1 MRDETLDDY
10 LERNNLFLC
19 RELTDEEIEIECRK
33 AWGLH
38 AQDQLNLEEV
48 LKFAK
53 AILRKAQ
60 EK

>member
-19 RELTDEEIEIECRK
+19 RELTDEAMEKIFYESHFNEDCDVRDFIE
-33 AWGLH
+33 
-38 AQDQLNLEEV
+38 
-48 LKFAK
+48 FAR

>member
-19 RELTDEEIEIECRK
+19 RELTDEEIEEVIGRHWNKEYGNRNMLTLCR
-33 AWGLH
+33 A
-38 AQDQLNLEEV
+38 V
-48 LKFAK
+48 
-53 AILRKAQ
+53 LRKAQ